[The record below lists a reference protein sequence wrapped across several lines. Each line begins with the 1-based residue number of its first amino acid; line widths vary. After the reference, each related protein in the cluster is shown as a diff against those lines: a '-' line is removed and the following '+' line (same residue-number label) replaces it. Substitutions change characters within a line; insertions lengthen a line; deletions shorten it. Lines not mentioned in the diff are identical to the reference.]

1 MSWYLLSSHMFGAR
15 RVSHRNSG
23 WCTDFSLIFSRSF
36 ARGRR
41 NAGAFVAFS
50 NVFYPPP
57 PKSSPRTVCPHPATR
72 LLQVSS
78 VEFLDKEGLRALLAK
93 ADRGEVEFTP
103 WSAYMIDKFVFGWW
117 DHVGDKDK
125 LASLRDD
132 LIHRVGSCADEDA

>member
-1 MSWYLLSSHMFGAR
+1 MLSWLSR
-15 RVSHRNSG
+15 
-23 WCTDFSLIFSRSF
+23 TSF
-36 ARGRR
+36 I
-41 NAGAFVAFS
+41 
-50 NVFYPPP
+50 PPP